1 MEIANKRNESL
12 DILKGI
18 LVLLVVWGHAIQFGF
33 GFEYCEKY
41 YYFDDSIYKLIY
53 SFHMPLFMAISGYL
67 FYYSIKKGFLQIVKN
82 KVRGILIPYI
92 FYCTLLAIISLFT
105 WKNDYSLLFN
115 TYANGFWFLTSVM
128 MNMLVVGA
136 ITCGVKRDPCQNII
150 LGITSLAVLF
160 IPEGWLYSTHAY
172 VYPAFVVGFLTNKY
186 AIKFRFKKWICVIAI
201 ACFFITPFLFNKD
214 LFIYTTGI
222 SIYEWGGQIDCNQ
235 LRIDVTRWALALVNS
250 IGFTIIVSR
259 IRWPKCTKNL
269 LPTLSR
275 YSIGIY
281 CLSIIF
287 QTVVYK
293 INNNLFNISIPHN
306 YFTPVLYAIITTIV
320 CERILHYAQKNE
332 IARQLFLGGR

>member
-1 MEIANKRNESL
+1 M
-12 DILKGI
+12 
-18 LVLLVVWGHAIQFGF
+18 
-33 GFEYCEKY
+33 
-41 YYFDDSIYKLIY
+41 
-53 SFHMPLFMAISGYL
+53 
-67 FYYSIKKGFLQIVKN
+67 
-82 KVRGILIPYI
+82 
-92 FYCTLLAIISLFT
+92 
-105 WKNDYSLLFN
+105 
-115 TYANGFWFLTSVM
+115 
-128 MNMLVVGA
+128 
-136 ITCGVKRDPCQNII
+136 
-150 LGITSLAVLF
+150 
-160 IPEGWLYSTHAY
+160 
-172 VYPAFVVGFLTNKY
+172 
-186 AIKFRFKKWICVIAI
+186 
-201 ACFFITPFLFNKD
+201 
-214 LFIYTTGI
+214 
-222 SIYEWGGQIDCNQ
+222 GGQIDSNQ